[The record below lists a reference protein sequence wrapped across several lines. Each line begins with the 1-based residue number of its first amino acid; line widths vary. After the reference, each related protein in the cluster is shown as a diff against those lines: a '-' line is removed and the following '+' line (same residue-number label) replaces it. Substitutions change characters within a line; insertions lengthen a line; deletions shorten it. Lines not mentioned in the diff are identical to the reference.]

1 MISPSE
7 KNNEH
12 GHSPSCLDIS
22 PERLNRMS
30 PSELA
35 DAMEEALDFMTEE
48 DYDSDVINAYLEA
61 LDRMSSIPEHPNSE
75 EAYANFK
82 QKLKA
87 MTGTNE
93 AQNQPFVSKH
103 TFKGYRVF
111 RTGLVAALAV
121 ILLFGSMIIAQAFGL
136 DVFGAIARW
145 TEDAFS
151 FGELPADEASN
162 NPSATYRGWK
172 ADSKNTEASVPKEY
186 EELKAALD
194 ERGLPFH
201 APVMP
206 EGFEVAENLV
216 YIRPDTNNVEF
227 GIAYMRE
234 NDMIKFEVIQ
244 FDEQPQTV
252 HEKDNGNPEEYY
264 YNNICH
270 YMFENAGHKVKVA
283 VWVIGNIE
291 YSLSTTSDTVSL
303 KQLIESFYE
312 V

>member
-48 DYDSDVINAYLEA
+48 DYDSDVISAYLEA
-61 LDRMSSIPEHPNSE
+61 LDRVSPIPEHPNSE

-82 QKLKA
+82 QKLKV

-93 AQNQPFVSKH
+93 AQDQPSVSIH
-103 TFKGYRVF
+103 TSKRYRVF
-111 RTGLVAALAV
+111 RTGLVAALTV

-145 TEDAFS
+145 TEEVFS
-151 FGELPADEASN
+151 FGELPADETSN

-172 ADSKNTEASVPKEY
+172 TDSKNTEANVPKEY
-186 EELKAALD
+186 DALKAALD
-194 ERGLPFH
+194 ERGLPFR

-206 EGFEVAENLV
+206 EGFEVADSLV
-216 YIRPDTNNVEF
+216 YIDPKTNNVEF
-227 GIAYMRE
+227 GIAYTRE
-234 NDMIKFEVIQ
+234 SDTIKFEVIQ
-244 FDEQPQTV
+244 FNERPQTV
-252 HEKDNGNPEEYY
+252 HEKNNGDPEEYE
-264 YNNICH
+264 YNGISH
-270 YMFENAGHKVKVA
+270 YLFGNSSNKVA
-283 VWVIGNIE
+283 VWVIDSLE
-291 YSLSTTSDTVSL
+291 YSLSINSNTVNM
-303 KQLIESFYE
+303 KQLIQSIYE